1 MPRSDFTKFGWRGVG
16 YRAFWGTCAL
26 FMGATLAL
34 GQGSP
39 APEAAYL
46 LQLERLQNGHFACVL
61 VHTDGQYHLELRLPE
76 KTGFFEGTLPPDDL
90 RGLVRIL
97 SDDKLLHLQQSDIHS
112 IFSENGRDLLRL
124 AIFRPGSARQDLT
137 FPSPGFAFTGTVG
150 PLLQWFERLEKR
162 KGRKLSEDEG
172 RNNCAI
178 PGEKEIR
185 VTDRPGAASKK
196 PSRRPPPGL
205 LLRRSSPASRVRES
219 APMHV

>member
-1 MPRSDFTKFGWRGVG
+1 MPRSDFTKFGRQRVG
-16 YRAFWGTCAL
+16 NRAFLGACAL
-26 FMGATLAL
+26 FMGATLVL
-34 GQGSP
+34 GQDSP
-39 APEAAYL
+39 TPESAYL

-61 VHTDGQYHLELRLPE
+61 VQSDGQYHLELRLPE

-150 PLLQWFERLEKR
+150 PLLQWFDRLEKR

-185 VTDRPGAASKK
+185 VTDRPGGAAKK
-196 PSRRPPPGL
+196 P
-205 LLRRSSPASRVRES
+205 
-219 APMHV
+219 